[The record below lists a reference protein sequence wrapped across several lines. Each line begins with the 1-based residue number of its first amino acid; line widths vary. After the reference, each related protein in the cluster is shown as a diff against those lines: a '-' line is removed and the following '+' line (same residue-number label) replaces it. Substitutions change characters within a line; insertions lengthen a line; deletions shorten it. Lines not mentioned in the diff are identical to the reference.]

1 MVFLRLITLV
11 PFFILLHVTHGALS
25 KVLVS
30 DEIGRPIPRR
40 SPVNVEKEIYD
51 GVPAAMDE
59 VECTRIIGGRK
70 MSMPKR
76 ISGMINEEGF
86 NNIGRERRFI
96 RSTSSR
102 RPRMKFKIEGFI
114 PLNAD
119 YHVPKPHPP
128 KNN

>member
-1 MVFLRLITLV
+1 MVFLRLIITLV

-25 KVLVS
+25 KVLAS

-40 SPVNVEKEIYD
+40 SPVNGEKEIYD

-59 VECTRIIGGRK
+59 VERTRIIGGRK
-70 MSMPKR
+70 MSMPE
-76 ISGMINEEGF
+76 MINEEGF

-96 RSTSSR
+96 RSTSNLR
-102 RPRMKFKIEGFI
+102 RRQMKVKIDGFI